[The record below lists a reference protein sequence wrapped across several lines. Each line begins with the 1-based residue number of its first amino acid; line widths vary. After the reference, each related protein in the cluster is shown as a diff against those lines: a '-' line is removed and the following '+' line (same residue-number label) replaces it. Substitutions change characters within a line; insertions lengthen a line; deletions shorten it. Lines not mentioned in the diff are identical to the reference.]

1 MKYSILVPV
10 YNVESYLE
18 ECILSVLNQSYGNFE
33 LILVNDGSADAS
45 GEICDRF
52 AADFPEKIKVI
63 HKKNE
68 GCLIARS
75 IAIRHACGDILIFL
89 DSDDCLRED
98 ALMRLDETFGRTHCD
113 MVIYSYSTSPDF
125 SAAAR
130 FLPFQDG
137 ECFTRENK
145 RILYELL
152 CVNSGLN
159 PLWIKAVKRESAMTV
174 PDYAGLSYV
183 TNGEDLLCSLPLVTN
198 ANKIVYLD
206 QALYYY
212 RERPGSAVHTFNPRR
227 AKSVKTV
234 HQEFERYID
243 IWQMPELHPRHYAR
257 EVRGWVESA
266 MPLVI
271 NRKTVGR
278 ERCEEELL
286 QMAQD
291 TYFRNAYERMDPSI
305 LTKREAALAK
315 CLYERNYHRFTLLCY
330 VFRLTDAVRCRLK
343 RFISLP

>member
-1 MKYSILVPV
+1 MSI
-10 YNVESYLE
+10 
-18 ECILSVLNQSYGNFE
+18 
-33 LILVNDGSADAS
+33 
-45 GEICDRF
+45 
-52 AADFPEKIKVI
+52 KI
-63 HKKNE
+63 
-68 GCLIARS
+68 
-75 IAIRHACGDILIFL
+75 
-89 DSDDCLRED
+89 
-98 ALMRLDETFGRTHCD
+98 
-113 MVIYSYSTSPDF
+113 
-125 SAAAR
+125 
-130 FLPFQDG
+130 
-137 ECFTRENK
+137 
-145 RILYELL
+145 
-152 CVNSGLN
+152 
-159 PLWIKAVKRESAMTV
+159 
-174 PDYAGLSYV
+174 
-183 TNGEDLLCSLPLVTN
+183 
-198 ANKIVYLD
+198 
-206 QALYYY
+206 
-212 RERPGSAVHTFNPRR
+212 
-227 AKSVKTV
+227 V

-330 VFRLTDAVRCRLK
+330 VFRLTDAVRCRLE